1 MNETSPVEQKPET
14 RYARSGAVA
23 IAYQVVGEGPFD
35 IVVVPGFV
43 SHVELA
49 WDVPGHGELRRRLSS
64 FARLIVFDKRGT
76 GMSDRA
82 VATASFEER
91 IDDIRAVMDAAGSS
105 RAALVGISE
114 GAPMSILFAAT
125 YPTRVAALVLV
136 ASFAR
141 MLWAPDYPWGISEEE
156 YAAGASEETRRLYG
170 SREEAIE
177 YISTAVGERAEV
189 LADYFRSSASP
200 GAVDAINHMNREIDV
215 RQALPAIVA
224 PTLLFHGEHDH
235 LPIGGAR
242 FVAEQIPGARL
253 IELAGAHHLPIGE
266 PLALVGDETEAFLE
280 RVWDAGG
287 WGEQE
292 PDRVLATVLFSD
304 IVGSSER
311 AVELGDRAWRELLQ
325 NHHAA
330 IRREL
335 ARFRGSEIDTAG
347 DSFFA
352 SFDGPARAVRCGLAI
367 VAAVRELGLDVRIG
381 VHSGECEIVDGKVAG
396 IAVHIGARVS
406 AQAGPAEVLV
416 SGTVKDLVVGSGIEF
431 EDRGTATLKGIPG
444 DWRLWA
450 VAS

>member
-1 MNETSPVEQKPET
+1 MEQRPET
-14 RYARSGAVA
+14 RYARSGDVA
-23 IAYQVVGEGPFD
+23 IAYQVVGEGPFE
-35 IVVVPGFV
+35 VVMVPGFV
-43 SHVELA
+43 SHVELG
-49 WDVPGHGELRRRLSS
+49 WDIPGHRELRRRLSS

-82 VATASFEER
+82 VAPASFEER
-91 IDDIRAVMDAAGSS
+91 SDDIRAVMDAAGSS

-136 ASFAR
+136 APFAR
-141 MLWAPDYPWGISEEE
+141 MLWAPDYPWGMSEEA

-177 YISTAVGERAEV
+177 YISTAIGETSED

-200 GAVDAINHMNREIDV
+200 GAVDAINRMNREIDV
-215 RQALPAIVA
+215 RQALPAVTA
-224 PTLLFHGEHDH
+224 PTLLFRGEHDH
-235 LPIGGAR
+235 LPSGGAR

-253 IELAGAHHLPIGE
+253 IELAGAHHLPVGE
-266 PLALVGDETEAFLE
+266 PLARACDETEAFLE
-280 RVWDAGG
+280 QVWDGGG
-287 WGEQE
+287 WEDQA
-292 PDRVLATVLFSD
+292 PDRVLSTVLFSD

-311 AVELGDRAWRELLQ
+311 AVELGDRGWRDLLQ
-325 NHHAA
+325 RHHEA
-330 IRREL
+330 IRFEL
-335 ARFRGSEIDTAG
+335 SRFRGTEIDTAG

-352 SFDGPARAVRCGLAI
+352 NFDGPARAVRCGLGIVGAI
-367 VAAVRELGLDVRIG
+367 RELGLDVRVG

-406 AQAGPAEVLV
+406 AQAGPGEVLV

-431 EDRGTATLKGIPG
+431 EDRGTAELKGIPG

-450 VAS
+450 VRSA